1 MKISR
6 NKANM
11 CGVASYGSYP
21 ILAKS
26 SSTTTR
32 PNTEPTTTK
41 KNTKPVTTSS
51 NYIYINYIIF
61 I

>member
-26 SSTTTR
+26 TSTTR
-32 PNTEPTTTK
+32 QNTEPTTTK
-41 KNTKPVTTSS
+41 KNTEPVTTSS
-51 NYIYINYIIF
+51 NFICINH
-61 I
+61 